1 MYCKKCQNVISEKD
15 YYCPYCGY
23 NNKKDDNPKKDE
35 IITIKDCFKN
45 FIVKSF
51 SASGVATLKEFWVIY
66 SIHII
71 ASIILGIIGLHY
83 VNTILNIIFFIP
95 LMALAI
101 RRYHDT
107 NKSGA
112 FAILGGYFKIGYL
125 FSFYTSNDTAKYILL
140 VSSLLAL
147 VLELILLSFPTN
159 PNSRW
164 NPVNGYL
171 D

>member
-1 MYCKKCQNVISEKD
+1 MYCKKCQNIIKD
-15 YYCPYCGY
+15 NEWHCPYCGY
-23 NNKKDDNPKKDE
+23 DNKKNSE
-35 IITIKDCFKN
+35 LEESTTITIKDCFKN

-51 SASGVATLKEFWVIY
+51 SASGVATIKEFWVIY
-66 SIHII
+66 AIHILL
-71 ASIILGIIGLHY
+71 SIILGLIGLHY
-83 VNTILNIIFFIP
+83 VNTTINIILFIP

-112 FAILGGYFKIGYL
+112 FAILGGYFQVAYL
-125 FSFYTSNDTAKYILL
+125 FSFYTSNDNTKMILL
-140 VSSLLAL
+140 ISSLVALAIQL
-147 VLELILLSFPTN
+147 LLLSMPTN

-164 NPVNGYL
+164 NPKNGYL